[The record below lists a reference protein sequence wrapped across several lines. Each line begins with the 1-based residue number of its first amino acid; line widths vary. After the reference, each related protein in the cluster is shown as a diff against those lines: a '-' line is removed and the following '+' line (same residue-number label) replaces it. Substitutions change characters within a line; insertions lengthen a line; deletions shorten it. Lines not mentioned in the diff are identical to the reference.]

1 MAYLTPAT
9 SLIGSSLA
17 IWKVKTYL
25 RKVAMTDSHVLITG
39 ETGTGK
45 ELAAQYIHHH
55 SARRAKP
62 LVTINCAA
70 LPDGL
75 LESELFGY
83 ERGAFTGATS
93 SYAGKL
99 KLADGGTVLFDEIG
113 DMSPYA
119 QAKILRVIETKEVY
133 PLAGRRSVPLDIR
146 IIAATNRNLDQRMA
160 NGEFRQDLYFRLNVA
175 QFHLPPLRERKEDI
189 PLLTDHFLQQF
200 GAQFGRT
207 IEGFSDEAMERLL
220 SHDWPGN
227 IRELMNVIERIFIDP
242 PQGKVTVADLPKSM
256 QNRAPVLQE
265 TKPAEREILL
275 YALSQT
281 NWNKSKAAE
290 RLHWS
295 RMTLYRK
302 IAKYRI
308 VESHPEATES
318 PVEPAK
324 SCNNFPLSVTKCNK
338 PLLRSAVAYFLP
350 FLSGSGLFAS
360 IAEIF

>member
-1 MAYLTPAT
+1 MAAFNPAV

-17 IWKVKTYL
+17 MWKVRTYL
-25 RKVAMTDSHVLITG
+25 RKVAMTDSQVLITG

-83 ERGAFTGATS
+83 EKGAFTGATS
-93 SYAGKL
+93 SYSGKL

-133 PLAGRRSVPLDIR
+133 PLGGRRSVPLDIR
-146 IIAATNRNLDQRMA
+146 IIAATNRDLDQRMA
-160 NGEFRQDLYFRLNVA
+160 INEFRQDLYFRLNVA
-175 QFHLPPLRERKEDI
+175 RVRLPPLRERKDDI
-189 PLLTDHFLQQF
+189 QLLIDHYVEKF
-200 GAQFGRT
+200 AVQFGRG
-207 IEGFSDEAMERLL
+207 IEGFSDEAMELL
-220 SHDWPGN
+220 LRHDWPGN
-227 IRELMNVIERIFIDP
+227 IRELINLIERIFIDP
-242 PQGKVTVADLPKSM
+242 PREKIAVVDLPRSM
-256 QNRAPVLQE
+256 RYPRTVRQE
-265 TKPAEREILL
+265 AVPTEREILL
-275 YALSQT
+275 YTLSQT

-302 IAKYRI
+302 IAKYHI
-308 VESHPEATES
+308 VASQPETIET
-318 PVEPAK
+318 PVEPANPR
-324 SCNNFPLSVTKCNK
+324 NNFPVLVTK
-338 PLLRSAVAYFLP
+338 L
-350 FLSGSGLFAS
+350 
-360 IAEIF
+360 

>member
-1 MAYLTPAT
+1 MANFTPSTA
-9 SLIGSSLA
+9 LIGSSLA

-45 ELAAQYIHHH
+45 ELAAEYIHQHG
-55 SARRAKP
+55 ARRAKP

-119 QAKILRVIETKEVY
+119 QAKILRVIETREIY
-133 PLAGRRSVPLDIR
+133 PLGGRRSVPLDIR
-146 IIAATNRNLDQRMA
+146 IIAATNRDLDQRIA
-160 NGEFRQDLYFRLNVA
+160 SNEFRQDLYFRLNVA
-175 QFHLPPLRERKEDI
+175 RIRLPPLRERKDDI
-189 PLLTDHFLQQF
+189 HLLIDHYVEKF
-200 GAQFGRT
+200 ATQFGRE

-220 SHDWPGN
+220 NHDWPGN
-227 IRELMNVIERIFIDP
+227 VRELINLIERIFIDP
-242 PQGKVTVADLPKSM
+242 PQEKIAVADLPRSM
-256 QNRAPVLQE
+256 RYPRTVRQE
-265 TKPAEREILL
+265 AVPTEREILL
-275 YALSQT
+275 YTLSQT

-302 IAKYRI
+302 IAKYHI
-308 VESHPEATES
+308 VTSQPETTET
-318 PVEPAK
+318 PVEPANPR
-324 SCNNFPLSVTKCNK
+324 NNFPVLVTK
-338 PLLRSAVAYFLP
+338 L
-350 FLSGSGLFAS
+350 
-360 IAEIF
+360 

>member
-1 MAYLTPAT
+1 MTQFT
-9 SLIGSSLA
+9 SSTVLIGSSLA

-25 RKVAMTDSHVLITG
+25 RKVALTDSHVLITG

-93 SYAGKL
+93 SYSGKL

-133 PLAGRRSVPLDIR
+133 PLGGRRSVPLDIR

-160 NGEFRQDLYFRLNVA
+160 NNEFRQDLYFRLNVA
-175 QFHLPPLRERKEDI
+175 RVHLPPLSERKEDI
-189 PLLTDHFLQQF
+189 PLLTDHFVQKF
-200 GAQFGRT
+200 SAQFGRG
-207 IEGFSDEAMERLL
+207 IEGFSDEAMELL
-220 SHDWPGN
+220 LRYDWP
-227 IRELMNVIERIFIDP
+227 
-242 PQGKVTVADLPKSM
+242 VTFVS
-256 QNRAPVLQE
+256 
-265 TKPAEREILL
+265 
-275 YALSQT
+275 
-281 NWNKSKAAE
+281 
-290 RLHWS
+290 
-295 RMTLYRK
+295 
-302 IAKYRI
+302 
-308 VESHPEATES
+308 
-318 PVEPAK
+318 
-324 SCNNFPLSVTKCNK
+324 
-338 PLLRSAVAYFLP
+338 
-350 FLSGSGLFAS
+350 
-360 IAEIF
+360 

>member
-1 MAYLTPAT
+1 MAQSAPAT

-25 RKVAMTDSHVLITG
+25 RKVALTDSHVLITG

-45 ELAAQYIHHH
+45 ELAAQYIHRH
-55 SARRAKP
+55 SDRRGKP

-83 ERGAFTGATS
+83 ERGAFTGAVS

-113 DMSPYA
+113 DMSLYA

-133 PLAGRRSVPLDIR
+133 PLGGRRTVPLNIR
-146 IIAATNRNLDQRMA
+146 IIAATNRDLDRQTA
-160 NGEFRQDLYFRLNVA
+160 KGEFRQDLYFRVNVA
-175 QFHLPPLRERKEDI
+175 RVHLPPLRERKEDI
-189 PLLTDHFLQQF
+189 ALLTDHFVQKFSVQF
-200 GAQFGRT
+200 GKG
-207 IEGFSDEAMERLL
+207 IEGFSDEAMDRLL
-220 SHDWPGN
+220 SYDWPGN
-227 IRELMNVIERIFIDP
+227 IRELVNVIERIFIDP
-242 PQGKVTVADLPKSM
+242 PREKIAVADLPESM
-256 QNRAPVLQE
+256 WSRPSVRRE
-265 TKPAEREILL
+265 TVPAEREILL
-275 YALSQT
+275 YTLSQT

-302 IAKYRI
+302 MAKYHI
-308 VESHPEATES
+308 QGSTPENLHRS
-318 PVEPAK
+318 LG
-324 SCNNFPLSVTKCNK
+324 SGSFRNNLAGHVTK
-338 PLLRSAVAYFLP
+338 V
-350 FLSGSGLFAS
+350 
-360 IAEIF
+360 

>member
-1 MAYLTPAT
+1 MAQFTPAT

-17 IWKVKTYL
+17 IWKIKTYL

-45 ELAAQYIHHH
+45 ELAAQYIHRH

-93 SYAGKL
+93 SYSGKL

-113 DMSPYA
+113 DMSLYA
-119 QAKILRVIETKEVY
+119 QAKILRVIETREVY
-133 PLAGRRSVPLDIR
+133 PLGGRQSVPLDIR

-160 NGEFRQDLYFRLNVA
+160 KNEFRQDLYFRLNVA
-175 QFHLPPLRERKEDI
+175 PVHLPPLRERKEDI
-189 PLLTDHFLQQF
+189 PLLTDHFVQKF
-200 GAQFGRT
+200 TAQFGRG
-207 IEGFSDEAMERLL
+207 IEGFSEDAMKRLL
-220 SHDWPGN
+220 SYDWPGN
-227 IRELMNVIERIFIDP
+227 IRELMNLTERIFIDP
-242 PQGKVTVADLPKSM
+242 PQEKITVADLPESM
-256 QNRAPVLQE
+256 QSCPSVPQE
-265 TKPAEREILL
+265 TVLAEREILL
-275 YALSQT
+275 YTLSQT

-290 RLHWS
+290 RLQWS

-308 VESHPEATES
+308 VESHPETAETS
-318 PVEPAK
+318 REPANHR
-324 SCNNFPLSVTKCNK
+324 NNSTVSVTK
-338 PLLRSAVAYFLP
+338 V
-350 FLSGSGLFAS
+350 
-360 IAEIF
+360 